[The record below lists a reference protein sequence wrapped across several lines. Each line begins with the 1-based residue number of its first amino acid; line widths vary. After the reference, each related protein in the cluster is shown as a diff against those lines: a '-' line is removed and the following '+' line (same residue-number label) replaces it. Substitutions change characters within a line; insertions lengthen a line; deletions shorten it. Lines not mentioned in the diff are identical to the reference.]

1 MLLLQSAAV
10 IDIAT
15 ILGYAVQGGASDVHL
30 KVGLP
35 PLLPPTMQPLTRF
48 LLVLHRPQETL
59 HQPIQATGFKKFT
72 LAQIPFFQM
81 AIIFQIIFSFL
92 VTFSRSLD
100 LWTTSRAGRYFH
112 RLAQ

>member
-35 PLLPPTMQPLTRF
+35 PLFRVSGGMVPLRN
-48 LLVLHRPQETL
+48 
-59 HQPIQATGFKKFT
+59 G
-72 LAQIPFFQM
+72 QM
-81 AIIFQIIFSFL
+81 DYAE
-92 VTFSRSLD
+92 
-100 LWTTSRAGRYFH
+100 
-112 RLAQ
+112 